1 MDLRTLISLTIK
13 VSVLLVMFGLGL
25 AASLKDALS
34 LFRRP
39 EALGRSLLAMNIV
52 MPLVAVLLVAAFK
65 LRPEVALGLVALSVS
80 PIPPTVPIKHLWVG
94 GSAAYMLGLLV
105 AASLLAIVLAPATL
119 EVFSR
124 IFEKSMR
131 VPVST
136 LAEAIGVTVLAPLAA
151 GMLVRRLAPAFAER
165 IAWRV
170 SQAATVMLVAGI
182 LPVMITS
189 LPTIASLCGNGT
201 VAAFAAFSLAGLIA
215 GHLLG
220 GPHAS
225 DRRMLALAT
234 AYRHPGVALA
244 ILGGIFSEPKLV
256 QAAVLCYMI
265 VCGILCALYLVWR
278 VRRDT
283 KAPATAI
290 N

>member
-1 MDLRTLISLTIK
+1 
-13 VSVLLVMFGLGL
+13 MFGLGL
-25 AASLKDALS
+25 AASLKDAVS

-39 EALGRSLLAMNIV
+39 EALGRSLIAMNVV
-52 MPLVAVLLVAAFK
+52 MPLAAVLLVVAFK
-65 LRPEVALGLVALSVS
+65 LRPEVAFALVALSVS
-80 PIPPTVPIKHLWVG
+80 PIPPLVPIKHLWVG
-94 GSAAYMLGLLV
+94 GSASYMLGLLV

-119 EVFSR
+119 EVFNR

-136 LAEAIGVTVLAPLAA
+136 LAEAIGVTVLAPLTA

-170 SQAATVMLVAGI
+170 SQVATVMLVAGF
-182 LPVMITS
+182 LPVLVTS

-201 VAAFAAFSLAGLIA
+201 VAAFAAFILAGLIA

-220 GPHAS
+220 GPDAS

-234 AYRHPGVALA
+234 AIRHPGVALT
-244 ILGGIFSEPKLV
+244 ILGSIFAEPKLV

-265 VCGILCALYLVWR
+265 VSGILSALYLVWR
-278 VRRDT
+278 RRRDA
-283 KAPATAI
+283 KVPATVI